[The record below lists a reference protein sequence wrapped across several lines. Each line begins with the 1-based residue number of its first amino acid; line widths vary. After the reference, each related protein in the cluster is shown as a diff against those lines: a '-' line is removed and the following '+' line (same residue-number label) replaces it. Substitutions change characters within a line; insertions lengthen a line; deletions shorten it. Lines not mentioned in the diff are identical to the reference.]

1 MKPGAS
7 GCRNALPSWSTRY
20 SRRNRIAMPYTA
32 DEIQQRLRL
41 GEDSAW
47 EFKQIEFRGDR
58 PFAPRRDDLADEIG
72 AFANGGGGVL
82 LCGVTDAGA
91 VQGGMSRAQLDNL
104 ERLLVEIGRDSV
116 KPGVNIG
123 VFRIAMPDDGAVLL
137 AEIPQGYAAHE
148 SPGGVFQRVGSSK
161 RPLIGDEYLRLAQRR
176 GQARF
181 VWYDEQPVP
190 HTGFG
195 SLDESLWR
203 PLLSVTSA
211 ADPEVALT
219 RMGLLALD
227 EYNVTRATVA
237 GLLIASKTPELW
249 LGNAYITATR
259 YYGNDR
265 ASGQTDSQDI
275 YGPAPDQIKQA
286 LAFIIR
292 NMKVAT
298 IKTPARRNL
307 PQYSENALFEAIV
320 NAVVHRDYS
329 IRASRIRIAMFDDRV
344 EINSPGGLPNN
355 LTVDSIGER
364 QVTRNEALTSILARV
379 PVVGIA
385 GAGEREYLME
395 RRGDGITIIRRETQ
409 ALCGRPPEFE
419 LINDAE
425 LRVTIP
431 AANLDQTGGVAA
443 VAVRSGQNPV
453 ADAAVLALFPNQTG
467 QSATTDVN
475 GNALLEVY
483 DAQLPMTVF
492 IAAIGHRAQLKPD
505 WVPAEG
511 QLFVALE
518 PQPDSGAVIFSDGT
532 GCIPGL
538 SGRLNPIRDS
548 LDRTYLYA
556 SNIAING
563 GQQQPV
569 HFVPGDEMALTDAN
583 GQQAAIR
590 ILDIVGRAA
599 LVEYRSIPHC

>member
-1 MKPGAS
+1 
-7 GCRNALPSWSTRY
+7 
-20 SRRNRIAMPYTA
+20 MPYTA

-47 EFKQIEFRGDR
+47 EFKQIVFQGDR
-58 PFAPRRDDLADEIG
+58 PVAPRRADLADEIG
-72 AFANGGGGVL
+72 AFANAGGGVL

-91 VQGGMSRAQLDNL
+91 VQGMMSRAQLDNL
-104 ERLLVEIGRDSV
+104 ERLLVEIGQDSV

-123 VFRIAMPDDGAVLL
+123 VFRIAMPDGSPVLL
-137 AEIPQGYAAHE
+137 AEIPPGYAAHA

-161 RPLIGDEYLRLAQRR
+161 RPLLGDEHLRLAQRR

-211 ADPEVALT
+211 ADPEVALM

-227 EYNVTRATVA
+227 EHDVTRATVA
-237 GLLIASKTPELW
+237 GLLIASKAPEQW
-249 LGNAYITATR
+249 LGNAYITATHYR
-259 YYGNDR
+259 GNDR
-265 ASGQTDSQDI
+265 ASGQADSQDI
-275 YGPAPDQIKQA
+275 YGPAPDQVKQA

-292 NMKVAT
+292 NMQVAT

-344 EINSPGGLPNN
+344 EISSPGGLPNN
-355 LTVDSIGER
+355 LTVDSMGER
-364 QVTRNEALTSILARV
+364 QATRNETLTSILRRIPAT
-379 PVVGIA
+379 GIA
-385 GAGEREYLME
+385 GVGDREYLME
-395 RRGDGITIIRRETQ
+395 RRGDGITIIRRTTLE
-409 ALCGRPPEFE
+409 LSGRPPQFE

-431 AANLDQTGGVAA
+431 AANLEQTEGELRVS
-443 VAVRSGQNPV
+443 VHSDNDPV
-453 ADAAVLALFPNQTG
+453 AGAAVLALFPNATRI
-467 QSATTDVN
+467 SAATDANGLARLELYTTT
-475 GNALLEVY
+475 
-483 DAQLPMTVF
+483 LPMTVF
-492 IAAIGHRAQLKPD
+492 VGADGYCAHIQPEWTPAENPLAVDLKP
-505 WVPAEG
+505 
-511 QLFVALE
+511 L
-518 PQPDSGAVIFSDGT
+518 PQGGAVIFQEET

-538 SGRLNPIRDS
+538 TGRLNPIRDTI
-548 LDRTYLYA
+548 DRTYLYA

-563 GQQQPV
+563 GQPQPV
-569 HFVPGDEMALTDAN
+569 AFTFADELILTDAY
-583 GQQAAIR
+583 GRQAAIR
-590 ILDIVGRAA
+590 ILDLVGRAA

>member
-1 MKPGAS
+1 
-7 GCRNALPSWSTRY
+7 
-20 SRRNRIAMPYTA
+20 MPYTA

-58 PFAPRRDDLADEIG
+58 PVAPRRDDLADEIG

-82 LCGVTDAGA
+82 LCGATDAGA

-116 KPGVNIG
+116 KPSVNIG

-137 AEIPQGYAAHE
+137 AEIPQGYAAHA

-161 RPLIGDEYLRLAQRR
+161 RPLIGDEHLRLAQRR

-219 RMGLLALD
+219 RMRMLATD
-227 EYNVTRATVA
+227 EHNVTRATVA
-237 GLLIASKTPELW
+237 GLLICSRNPAQW
-249 LGNAYITATR
+249 LRNAYITATR
-259 YYGNDR
+259 YRGDDR
-265 ASGQTDSQDI
+265 ASGQTDTQDI
-275 YGPAPDQIKQA
+275 YGPIQEQIGQA
-286 LAFIIR
+286 LAF
-292 NMKVAT
+292 
-298 IKTPARRNL
+298 ARRNMQIAAVKAPTRQDL
-307 PQYSENALFEAIV
+307 PQYSEAALFEAIV

-329 IRASRIRIAMFDDRV
+329 VHSGRIRIAMFSDRV
-344 EINSPGGLPNN
+344 EINSPGGLPNS
-355 LTVDSIGER
+355 LTVDSMGEM
-364 QVTRNEALTSILARV
+364 QSTRNETLTSILRRIPAA
-379 PVVGIA
+379 GIA

-443 VAVRSGQNPV
+443 VAVRSDQSPV
-453 ADAAVLALFPNQTG
+453 ADAEVLALFPNQTW
-467 QSATTDVN
+467 QYASTDVS
-475 GNALLEVY
+475 GDALLELY
-483 DAQLPMTVF
+483 NAQLPMTVF
-492 IAAIGHRAQLKPD
+492 IAAIGHRAQLEQN
-505 WVPAEG
+505 WVPAAG
-511 QLFVALE
+511 QLFVELD
-518 PQPDSGAVIFSDGT
+518 PQPDGGAVIFPDGT

-556 SNIAING
+556 ANIAING
-563 GQQQPV
+563 GQPQPV
-569 HFVPGDEMALTDAN
+569 YFMPGDEIALTDAN
-583 GQQAAIR
+583 GEQALIR
-590 ILDIVGRAA
+590 IIDVVGSAS
-599 LVEYRSIPHC
+599 LVEYRRLPIA